1 MEWLV
6 YLRRGVSTEGNLL
19 FKIDWASLIVASRFT
34 VFALFYFVLEGKY
47 ISNYKPP
54 GAYIWRG
61 DLTRGFL
68 SYRFGGLTF
77 GGAYTWRGLFPEF
90 YGISEDSN
98 ISPILHCTCFDCRR
112 YSGVSFLL
120 VNNNYS
126 ICSSEVRI
134 RKLFPKSVVMWEN
147 IYLT

>member
-47 ISNYKPP
+47 ISNYKTP

-112 YSGVSFLL
+112 YSGVSFSL